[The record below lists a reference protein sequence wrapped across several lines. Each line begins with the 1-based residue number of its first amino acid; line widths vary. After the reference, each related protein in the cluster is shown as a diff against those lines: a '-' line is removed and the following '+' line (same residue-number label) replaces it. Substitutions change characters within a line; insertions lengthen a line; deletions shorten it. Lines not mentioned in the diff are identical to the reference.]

1 MTEKGCCSEEK
12 PESNFREVSLS
23 WAGGGVGR
31 LSLKRDGLPVSSD
44 QWV

>member
-1 MTEKGCCSEEK
+1 MTEKWCCSEEK
-12 PESNFREVSLS
+12 PESNIREMSLS

-44 QWV
+44 RWV